1 MRHAA
6 EALGGVGDSVGE
18 PMIWPDPAVRGAADR
33 VNALR
38 PVALAAGGRAGAAGD
53 R

>member
-6 EALGGVGDSVGE
+6 EALGGVGDGVGE
-18 PMIWPDPAVRGAADR
+18 PMNCPNVAASGGADR

-38 PVALAAGGRAGAAGD
+38 PVALAAGGRVGAAGD